1 MKFLVSLVIFS
12 LFLNGFATAQ
22 TLIQDSCKKA
32 FAKDPQSSYDF
43 CVESL
48 TQDPQSKA
56 ATTLEDLALASTKNV
71 AAKITNLKGI
81 VAQDL
86 KDQRYQDIV
95 EDLKLCLGFYKDA
108 NDSLKTALANIKSRD
123 YDGANSNLSA
133 ALNAPGDCEDDFKE
147 AEKKSPITNENNI
160 LYKTIVI
167 PLAFTTML

>member
-43 CVESL
+43 CVQSL

-95 EDLKLCLGFYKDA
+95 EDLKLCLGFYNDA
-108 NDSLKTALANIKSRD
+108 NDDLTTALANIKSRD
-123 YDGANSNLSA
+123 YQGANINLSA
-133 ALNAPGDCEDDFKE
+133 ALDVPGNCEDDFKE
-147 AEKKSPITNENNI
+147 AKKTSPITNENSI
-160 LYKTIVI
+160 LFKTILI
-167 PLAFTTML
+167 PLAFTNML